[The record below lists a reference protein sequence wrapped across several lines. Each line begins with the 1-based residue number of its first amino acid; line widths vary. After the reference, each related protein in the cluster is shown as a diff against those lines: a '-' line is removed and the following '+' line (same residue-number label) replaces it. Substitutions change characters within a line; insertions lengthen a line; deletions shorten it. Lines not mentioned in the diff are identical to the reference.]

1 MDASSLPTGTWKS
14 EHDNYL
20 QKLFVKGKYKG
31 GLDPADITRKHIAE
45 HVLPT
50 HFPGRNLDSFITLY
64 KRKCHNWRQNGSVT
78 GVRKNKRSKYD

>member
-1 MDASSLPTGTWKS
+1 MDAGPPQGNWKA

-20 QKLFVKGKYKG
+20 QALFVKGRHKG
-31 GLDPADITRKHIAE
+31 GLDPTEITRKHIAG
-45 HVLPT
+45 HVIPKF
-50 HFPGRNLDSFITLY
+50 FPGRNLDSFSTLY